1 MDSGHRCGSPALHD
15 RPLCYWHQRAL
26 TACKTPK
33 AYSIVLEDY
42 NTIQIAVTKVFND
55 LMAEKITPQ
64 LANAAFYGLALA
76 QRNSKFVRGEFY
88 SDVVTEPTPV
98 ARPLVIEP
106 GTATSEPLSSKEEVD
121 ADEEPI
127 QAVWEQV
134 PSPAPTTGAHAVPPS
149 LRFPPLAADEML
161 SPENRAMLKKIMRLG
176 PKHPGFR
183 EAARLLDAHI
193 ARKSAG

>member
-1 MDSGHRCGSPALHD
+1 
-15 RPLCYWHQRAL
+15 
-26 TACKTPK
+26 
-33 AYSIVLEDY
+33 
-42 NTIQIAVTKVFND
+42 
-55 LMAEKITPQ
+55 MAEKITPQ
-64 LANAAFYGLALA
+64 QANSAFYGLALA

-88 SDVVTEPTPV
+88 SDIVTEPTPI

-106 GTATSEPLSSKEEVD
+106 GTATGEPISSKEVVAAE
-121 ADEEPI
+121 EEPI

-134 PSPAPTTGAHAVPPS
+134 PSPAPATEAHTIPPG

-161 SPENRAMLKKIMRLG
+161 SLENRAMLKKIMRLG

-183 EAARLLDAHI
+183 QAARLLDAHI